1 MDRVASF
8 LLRARATPMEARD
21 VQNAEENERDQ
32 ALMRRLWLPF
42 DQ

>member
-8 LLRARATPMEARD
+8 LLRARATPIEPRD
-21 VQNAEENERDQ
+21 AQNAEENERDQ
-32 ALMRRLWLPF
+32 ALMRRWRLPF